1 MRYDGAVVW
10 ITGASSGIGE
20 ALAGELTRRGARV
33 AISAR
38 RADRLAEVAGDRML
52 AVPVD
57 VTDLEA
63 MRAAVAR
70 VEDELGPID
79 LAVLNAGT
87 WRQMDVTAWDSQVF
101 RQHVDTNLMGMVHGI
116 DAVLPGMRR
125 RRGGLI
131 AGVSSVA
138 GYRGWPSSQAYGATK
153 AAEINLLESLR
164 IDLLPLGI
172 TVLTVCPGFVR
183 SDLTAQN
190 TFRMPFLMEPDE
202 AALRIADGIAREKA
216 EIVFPLPMMLLMKA
230 TRFVPSGR
238 GRRCCHDRQRRGATK
253 GSDPVVAHDG

>member
-1 MRYDGAVVW
+1 VRYPGAVAW

-20 ALAGELTRRGARV
+20 ALARELTRRGARV
-33 AISAR
+33 AITAR
-38 RADRLAEVAGDRML
+38 RADRLTEIAGDAML
-52 AVPVD
+52 AVPAD
-57 VTDLEA
+57 VTDVEA
-63 MRAAVAR
+63 MRAAAAR
-70 VEDELGPID
+70 VEAELGPID

-87 WRQMDVTAWDSQVF
+87 WRQMDVTAWDTELF
-101 RQHVDTNLMGMVHGI
+101 RLHVETNLMGMVHGI

-125 RRGGLI
+125 RRGGVI

-138 GYRGWPSSQAYGATK
+138 GYRGWPSSQAYGSTK

-172 TVLTVCPGFVR
+172 SVLTVCPGFVR

-190 TFRMPFLMEPDE
+190 TFRMPFLMEPPD
-202 AALRIADGIAREKA
+202 AAQRIADGIAREKA

-230 TRFVPSGR
+230 TRLVPVRPWTALMS
-238 GRRCCHDRQRRGATK
+238 RQATTRKERNK
-253 GSDPVVAHDG
+253 GV

>member
-1 MRYDGAVVW
+1 VRYGGAVVW

-20 ALAGELTRRGARV
+20 ALAGELAGRGARV

-38 RADRLAEVAGDRML
+38 RADRLAEIAGDRML
-52 AVPVD
+52 AVPAD

-63 MRAAVAR
+63 MRAAAAT
-70 VEDELGPID
+70 VEQELGPID

-87 WRQMDVTAWDSQVF
+87 WRQMDVTAWDTGLF
-101 RQHVDTNLMGMVHGI
+101 RSHVETNLMGMVHGI

-125 RRGGLI
+125 RRGGVI

-138 GYRGWPSSQAYGATK
+138 GYRGWPSSQAYGSTK

-172 TVLTVCPGFVR
+172 RVLTVCPGFVR

-190 TFRMPFLMEPDE
+190 TFRMPFLMEPPD
-202 AALRIADGIAREKA
+202 AAARIADGIAREKA

-230 TRFVPSGR
+230 TRLVPVRPWTALLS
-238 GRRCCHDRQRRGATK
+238 RQAKTRNK
-253 GSDPVVAHDG
+253 GV

>member
-1 MRYDGAVVW
+1 VRYPGAVAW

-20 ALAGELTRRGARV
+20 ALARELARRGARV
-33 AISAR
+33 AITAR
-38 RADRLAEVAGDRML
+38 RADRLAEIAGDTML
-52 AVPVD
+52 ALPAD
-57 VTDLEA
+57 VTDVEA
-63 MRAAVAR
+63 MRSAAAR
-70 VEDELGPID
+70 VEAELGPID

-87 WRQMDVTAWDSQVF
+87 WGQMDVTAWDTELF
-101 RQHVDTNLMGMVHGI
+101 RRHVETNLMGVVHGI

-125 RRGGLI
+125 RRGGVI

-138 GYRGWPSSQAYGATK
+138 GYRGWPSSQAYGSTK

-172 TVLTVCPGFVR
+172 GVLTVCPGFVR

-190 TFRMPFLMEPDE
+190 TFRMPFLMEPPD
-202 AALRIADGIAREKA
+202 AAERIADGIAREKA

-230 TRFVPSGR
+230 TRLVPVRPWTALMSRQATTRKGR
-238 GRRCCHDRQRRGATK
+238 NK
-253 GSDPVVAHDG
+253 GV